1 MWSRDEEVSCRLHGL
16 QGQVFLRD
24 RHLGASQRCDFIT
37 DHCWPRMG
45 PQARPDADEMGHGCS
60 RPSSGCRRGFPFQ
73 AVGRIAARRRQH
85 GKTWARIGGADPGW
99 QDMER
104 GPGFGG
110 LTSRSPQKPST
121 QRHLFH
127 QETRRS
133 RIVSNRKFSRG
144 DPWCERS
151 GFVAIFPHK
160 VYGMLRKFGFR
171 RRSVLIQWRAQGV
184 IQVSGGKK
192 GKADKFTYPVRIGGK
207 QVRMI
212 KIVALDSV
220 EGFEG
225 V

>member
-24 RHLGASQRCDFIT
+24 RHLGASQRCDFVT
-37 DHCWPRMG
+37 DHCWPRKRSSG
-45 PQARPDADEMGHGCS
+45 PTRCRRNGHGCS
-60 RPSSGCRRGFPFQ
+60 GPSCGCRRGFPFQ

-99 QDMER
+99 HDMER

-110 LTSRSPQKPST
+110 LTSRSPQKPSS

-133 RIVSNRKFSRG
+133 RIASNRKFSRG

-151 GFVAIFPHK
+151 GFCSD
-160 VYGMLRKFGFR
+160 L
-171 RRSVLIQWRAQGV
+171 SAQGLRDAPEIWV
-184 IQVSGGKK
+184 PPQIRPHSVARARRDSG
-192 GKADKFTYPVRIGGK
+192 IGRK
-207 QVRMI
+207 ER
-212 KIVALDSV
+212 
-220 EGFEG
+220 EG
-225 V
+225 